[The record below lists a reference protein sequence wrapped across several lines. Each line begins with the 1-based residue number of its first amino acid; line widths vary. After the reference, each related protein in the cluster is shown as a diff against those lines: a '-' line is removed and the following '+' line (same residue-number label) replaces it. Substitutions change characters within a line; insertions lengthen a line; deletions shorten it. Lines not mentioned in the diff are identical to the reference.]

1 MIDFGFCLPV
11 FPGGNDKMA
20 RTPMVNSIN
29 PNILYELVRG
39 LDQLDFN
46 SIWVADHLNMEHQTP
61 ILEGWTTLSWV
72 SNISQK
78 LRLGHIHYNSL
89 LRNPSLT
96 AKMYATL
103 DVITEGRVNF
113 FIDGGHPGT
122 KTEVKSYGYNFLSDT
137 ERIEQLEE
145 AIEIIKLMW
154 TRKSSS
160 FKGKYYNIA
169 NPLLFPK
176 PIQTPHPPIW
186 IGSLTENDQ
195 VTAWNEKILNTIAKY
210 ADWWNVTPVGIKE
223 YKATQEK
230 LRKIFKQHNR
240 DFNTLSKSVE
250 LEILIAPDKKHI
262 EKLKHNLSLNNPKNI
277 YFSDWDKWNISN
289 VLGSPSIII
298 SRLQEYIDL
307 GVTNFMFWFLDSP
320 SLQGAKLFN
329 KEVIPE
335 LRRKHD

>member
-61 ILEGWTTLSWV
+61 ILEGWTTLSWI

-78 LRLGHIHYNSL
+78 LRLGHIHYNNL
-89 LRNPSLT
+89 LRNPALT

-103 DVITEGRVNF
+103 DVISQGRVNF

-122 KTEVKSYGYNFLSDT
+122 RREVKSYGYKFLSAT

-145 AIEIIKLMW
+145 AIELIRLMW
-154 TRKSSS
+154 MKNSASLQ
-160 FKGKYYNIA
+160 GKYYKINK
-169 NPLLFPK
+169 PLLFPK
-176 PIQTPHPPIW
+176 PIQKPHPPIW
-186 IGSLTENDQ
+186 IGSLTESNQAAD
-195 VTAWNEKILNTIAKY
+195 WNKKILTTIAKN
-210 ADWWNVTPVGIKE
+210 ADWWNVTTVGIQE
-223 YKATQEK
+223 YKVTQEK
-230 LRKIFKQHNR
+230 LREVFKIHNR

-250 LEILIAPDKKHI
+250 LEILITPDETALEKFKHD
-262 EKLKHNLSLNNPKNI
+262 LNSNNPKNR
-277 YFSDWDKWNISN
+277 YFGDWNKWNSSNIS
-289 VLGSPSIII
+289 GTPSIII
-298 SRLQEYIDL
+298 SRLKEYIDL

-320 SLQGAKLFN
+320 SLKGAKLFN
-329 KEVIPE
+329 REVIPE
-335 LRRKHD
+335 LRRIYD